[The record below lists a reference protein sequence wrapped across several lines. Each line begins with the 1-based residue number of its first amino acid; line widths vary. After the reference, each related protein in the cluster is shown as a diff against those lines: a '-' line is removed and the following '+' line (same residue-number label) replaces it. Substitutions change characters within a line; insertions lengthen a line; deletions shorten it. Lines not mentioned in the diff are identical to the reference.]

1 LDLHDRGDQA
11 VSAPPTFG
19 CIVAVSTSRLQGD
32 RGPTEGARL
41 IRLGIVDD
49 HPVFR
54 LGLIRM
60 LEREHDMAVV
70 WELPGV
76 TELPKVFESLPVDV
90 VLLDLSLGPDQ
101 DALGAAAALRKK
113 HASVNVII
121 VSASLDWEA
130 ASAARAAGASGY
142 LPKDLSITDMVATI
156 RALASPR
163 FGRSGFS
170 DMLEARPAAS
180 GGMVS
185 LRRRLTRREQ
195 EVLAE
200 LRRGRTNK
208 EIAARFGVSITTVNK
223 HVQQVLKKLHV
234 RTRAQAVAMI
244 DAEASGRNY
253 LAVDS
258 RVK

>member
-1 LDLHDRGDQA
+1 MGVLFPARHRDTG
-11 VSAPPTFG
+11 
-19 CIVAVSTSRLQGD
+19 SRD
-32 RGPTEGARL
+32 ETEGARL
-41 IRLGIVDD
+41 IRIGIVDD

-60 LEREHDMAVV
+60 LERESDLAVL

-76 TELPKVFESLPVDV
+76 DDLPRMLETVPVDV
-90 VLLDLSLGPDQ
+90 VLMDLGLGPDQ
-101 DALGAAAALRKK
+101 DALAATRAMRQKYEEL
-113 HASVNVII
+113 NVIVI
-121 VSASLDWEA
+121 SASLDWEA

-156 RALASPR
+156 RALSSPSFVKR
-163 FGRSGFS
+163 GFS
-170 DMLEARPAAS
+170 DFLEARPRSHGAL
-180 GGMVS
+180 VS
-185 LRRRLTRREQ
+185 LRRKLTRREQ

-234 RTRAQAVAMI
+234 RTRAQAVAMVN
-244 DAEASGRNY
+244 AEASG
-253 LAVDS
+253 S
-258 RVK
+258 RYPAAASER